1 MYNEISAYSVRVLQE
16 RAREKIKLRK
26 MEAKLALEKE
36 LEAKLDKELEAILGR
51 AVTMADL
58 EALYAQDLKL
68 LNSIEAGLNNKIG
81 HFREVIAAMF
91 V

>member
-1 MYNEISAYSVRVLQE
+1 
-16 RAREKIKLRK
+16 
-26 MEAKLALEKE
+26 MEAKLKIETE
-36 LEAKLDKELEAILGR
+36 LEQKLDKELEAILGR

-58 EALYAQDLKL
+58 EALYEQDLKL

-81 HFREVIAAMF
+81 HFRDIIAAMY